1 MTEQWVCEHCGRR
14 LRPFKAKAADYP
26 GAFRPRT
33 MTCCDT
39 CAVRMAEGIPLPG
52 HDYECTRCHKTV
64 ATELPRPKG
73 KPAPAPG
80 GLCKSCSSAVGGG
93 APAVRRTHCVGCE
106 RYMVNDAEQKHQ
118 IPGSVYRHDASR
130 CRLCYYQDEKYAGV
144 DEADVVALDPV
155 EGLEA
160 FLRARRARKANQA
173 RLEAVR
179 RTQRARMAD
188 YARRLALKRSVS

>member
-52 HDYECTRCHKTV
+52 HDYECKRCHKTV

-80 GLCKSCSSAVGGG
+80 GLCKSCSSAVSGG
-93 APAVRRTHCVGCE
+93 APAVRRTHCMGCE
-106 RYMVNDAEQKHQ
+106 KYMVNDTEQKHQ
-118 IPGSVYRHDASR
+118 IPESVYRHDASQ
-130 CRLCYYQDEKYAGV
+130 CRKCYERAKKF
-144 DEADVVALDPV
+144 ADVDVPEPPRLDPAADLAV
-155 EGLEA
+155 Y
-160 FLRARRARKANQA
+160 LRARRARLARKARA
-173 RLEAVR
+173 DAAVLAAQ
-179 RTQRARMAD
+179 TRA
-188 YARRLALKRSVS
+188 YALHRAS

>member
-1 MTEQWVCEHCGRR
+1 MSEQWVCEHCGRR

-52 HDYECTRCHKTV
+52 HDYECSRCHKTV

-93 APAVRRTHCVGCE
+93 APAVRRTHCMGCE
-106 RYMVNDAEQKHQ
+106 KYMVTSTAEKHQ
-118 IPGSVYRHDASR
+118 NPGSVYRHDASQ
-130 CRLCYYQDEKYAGV
+130 CRLCYDRAKKFADV
-144 DEADVVALDPV
+144 DEPEVPRLDPA
-155 EGLEA
+155 EDLA
-160 FLRARRARKANQA
+160 MYLRARRARIARKARA
-173 RLEAVR
+173 DAAVLAAQ
-179 RTQRARMAD
+179 TRA
-188 YARRLALKRSVS
+188 YALHRAS

>member
-1 MTEQWVCEHCGRR
+1 MSTDWICEHCGRR

-52 HDYECTRCHKTV
+52 HDYECSRCHKTV

-93 APAVRRTHCVGCE
+93 APAVRRTHCMGCE
-106 RYMVNDAEQKHQ
+106 KYMVTSTAEKHQ
-118 IPGSVYRHDASR
+118 IPGSVYRHDASQ
-130 CRLCYYQDEKYAGV
+130 CRKCYERAKKFADLDEP
-144 DEADVVALDPV
+144 ELPRLDPA
-155 EGLEA
+155 EDLA
-160 FLRARRARKANQA
+160 MYLRARRARLARKARA
-173 RLEAVR
+173 DAAVLADQ
-179 RTQRARMAD
+179 TRA
-188 YARRLALKRSVS
+188 YALHRAS

>member
-52 HDYECTRCHKTV
+52 NDYECTRCHKTV
-64 ATELPRPKG
+64 ATGLPRPKG

-93 APAVRRTHCVGCE
+93 APAVRRTHCMGCE
-106 RYMVNDAEQKHQ
+106 KYMVTSTAEKHQ
-118 IPGSVYRHDASR
+118 IPGSVYRHDASQ
-130 CRLCYYQDEKYAGV
+130 CRLCYDRAKRFADV
-144 DEADVVALDPV
+144 DEPEVPRLDPA
-155 EGLEA
+155 EDLA
-160 FLRARRARKANQA
+160 IYLRGRRARKAKQA
-173 RLEAVR
+173 RVEA
-179 RTQRARMAD
+179 A
-188 YARRLALKRSVS
+188 RLAAQTRAYALHRAS

>member
-1 MTEQWVCEHCGRR
+1 MSEQWVCEHCGRR

-52 HDYECTRCHKTV
+52 HDYDCKRCHKTV

-93 APAVRRTHCVGCE
+93 APAVRRTHCMGCE
-106 RYMVNDAEQKHQ
+106 KYMVTSTAEKHQ
-118 IPGSVYRHDASR
+118 KPGSVYRHDASR

-173 RLEAVR
+173 RLEEVR

>member
-1 MTEQWVCEHCGRR
+1 MTEQWVCEHCGRA

-39 CAVRMAEGIPLPG
+39 CAVRMADGIPLPG

-73 KPAPAPG
+73 KPAPAPC

-93 APAVRRTHCVGCE
+93 APAVRRTHCMGCE
-106 RYMVNDAEQKHQ
+106 KYMVTSTEQKHQ
-118 IPGSVYRHDASR
+118 IPGSEYRHDASQ
-130 CRLCYYQDEKYAGV
+130 CRKCYDRAKKF
-144 DEADVVALDPV
+144 ADLEEPELPRLDPA
-155 EGLEA
+155 EDLA
-160 FLRARRARKANQA
+160 MYLRARRARIARKARA
-173 RLEAVR
+173 HAAVLAEQ
-179 RTQRARMAD
+179 TRA
-188 YARRLALKRSVS
+188 YALHRAS